1 MVGYGSDRDGKRDPF
16 ASAVMAVAVV
26 SLKTDKSGR
35 RRLRLLLASVIAFT
49 TCFFRNRYTVDRR
62 SVCNK
67 YRPKMYELALLTSL
81 WVDSNRWREHRVEVL
96 KALSIN
102 VRNPHL
108 SVIYVQL
115 DGTDEEAACPRL
127 MTDLERDYKV
137 KPTHIG
143 KLVCA
148 YDGDVRL
155 SYLRMFE
162 IAKSAPPLQG
172 HVVVLANGDMAF
184 DDTIMKAKYV
194 QTDTL
199 LTIATRGLRVSW
211 FWPNLGS
218 SKRTPDRC
226 YPVPKIRDSWDA
238 YIFHPESLQLNKA
251 LWLDMKTCRTFS
263 MNQVWAEESALN
275 AIHIASTS
283 IEKIFQVCDEIY
295 MWHLHRAPKTYDEA
309 AIDRV
314 WHSSTIAADCRDT
327 CECLGLR
334 SNANRLSLRVWD
346 YEYLPWVVEAR
357 NGSSITPTSPLSC
370 NA

>member
-1 MVGYGSDRDGKRDPF
+1 
-16 ASAVMAVAVV
+16 MAVAVV

-49 TCFFRNRYTVDRR
+49 TCYFRNRCTVDRM

-67 YRPKMYELALLTSL
+67 YRPQMYELALLTSL
-81 WVDSNRWREHRVEVL
+81 WVDSNRWRKHRVEVL

-115 DGTDEEAACPRL
+115 DGTDGEAACPRL
-127 MTDLERDYKV
+127 MTDLERDDKL
-137 KPTHIG
+137 KPTHFR

-199 LTIATRGLRVSW
+199 LTIATRSVAYAAARFQSFVSQQ
-211 FWPNLGS
+211 
-218 SKRTPDRC
+218 RTALPRNPC
-226 YPVPKIRDSWDA
+226 ASRRD
-238 YIFHPESLQLNKA
+238 
-251 LWLDMKTCRTFS
+251 
-263 MNQVWAEESALN
+263 VW
-275 AIHIASTS
+275 
-283 IEKIFQVCDEIY
+283 
-295 MWHLHRAPKTYDEA
+295 
-309 AIDRV
+309 
-314 WHSSTIAADCRDT
+314 
-327 CECLGLR
+327 
-334 SNANRLSLRVWD
+334 RLF
-346 YEYLPWVVEAR
+346 
-357 NGSSITPTSPLSC
+357 
-370 NA
+370 

>member
-26 SLKTDKSGR
+26 SRKTDKSGR
-35 RRLRLLLASVIAFT
+35 RRLRLLLASVTAFT
-49 TCFFRNRYTVDRR
+49 TCSFRNRYTVDRR

-81 WVDSNRWREHRVEVL
+81 WVDSNRWRKHRVEVL

-115 DGTDEEAACPRL
+115 DGTDGEAACPRL
-127 MTDLERDYKV
+127 MTDLEREYKV
-137 KPTHIG
+137 KPAHIG
-143 KLVCA
+143 KFVCA

-238 YIFHPESLQLNKA
+238 YIFHPESLQLNKT
-251 LWLDMKTCRTFS
+251 LWLDMKTCRPFP
-263 MNQVWAEESALN
+263 MNQIWAEESALN

-309 AIDRV
+309 ASDRV

-357 NGSSITPTSPLSC
+357 NGSSITPTSSC
-370 NA
+370 DA